1 MAQTYDYDLVC
12 IGSGPAG
19 QRAAVQSAKLG
30 KTAAVIEKDPCLGGV
45 CLGTGTIPSKTL
57 REAVRF
63 FNRLAARPDRARSA
77 QADARP
83 TAVQLLAKVGEVLTR
98 EQDVIEA
105 QLRGNDVAVIR
116 GEASFADP
124 HTLQVRQH
132 GDGCRRITAE
142 NIVIA
147 VGTKP
152 APPPGVAA
160 DGEVVITGDDVVDLK
175 QVPRT
180 MAVVGGSVIGIEYA
194 SMFSALGVPVTL
206 IEKRQRPLEFLD
218 REIVEELIHQMR
230 HR

>member
-1 MAQTYDYDLVC
+1 MVARTYDYDLVC

-30 KTAAVIEKDPCLGGV
+30 KSAAVIEKDPCLGGV

-57 REAVRF
+57 REAVVF
-63 FNRLAARPDRARSA
+63 FNRVAARPDRARSA
-77 QADARP
+77 QAEARP
-83 TAVQLLAKVGEVLTR
+83 TAEQLLAKVGDVLTR

-105 QLRGNDVAVIR
+105 QLRRNDVAVIR

-124 HTLQVRQH
+124 HTLQVRQ
-132 GDGCRRITAE
+132 GDGWRRITAE

-152 APPPGVAA
+152 AAPPGVAA
-160 DGEVVITGDDVVDLK
+160 DGDVVITGDDVMDLK
-175 QVPRT
+175 QVPRS

-194 SMFSALGVPVTL
+194 SMFSPLAGPVTL
-206 IEKRQRPLEFLD
+206 HDKR
-218 REIVEELIHQMR
+218 H
-230 HR
+230 